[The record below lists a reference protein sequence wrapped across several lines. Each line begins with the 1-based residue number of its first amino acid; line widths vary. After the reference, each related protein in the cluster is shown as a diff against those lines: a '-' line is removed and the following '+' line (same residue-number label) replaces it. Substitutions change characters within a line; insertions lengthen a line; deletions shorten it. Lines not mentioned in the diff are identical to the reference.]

1 MLEFIRSHQ
10 RWALALL
17 ALFILPG
24 LGLIGIRGSGFFDDN
39 ANVASVNGHKISIQE
54 FDAAVRDQ
62 MDSMRDSAGASFDP
76 KMFDTP
82 QMRAAMLDQMIQ
94 QRTVADEAQRENLTV
109 TNEAVL
115 KYELSLP
122 AIAQLRKPDGTM
134 DLDGYRSLL
143 ASQGMT
149 PDQFDARIRYELSEQ
164 QTADNIGSSAIA
176 PKSLA
181 AELSSL
187 ADQQREVQSLAFHP
201 ADYAAQVHPTDD
213 QLKAYYDAHAIDFQ
227 TPASVNVNY
236 LSFDQGSLA
245 AAYQPSDADI
255 QKYYQDNQ
263 KQYTTPE
270 QVRASHILITV
281 AKDASAA
288 DVQKAKDKAQA
299 LLAQVRAH
307 PDQFAAIA
315 KQNSQ
320 DSVSADRGGDLGFF
334 EPAGMVP
341 EVANAA
347 FHMKKD
353 QISDLVRSEFG
364 FHIVKVTD
372 IHPGA
377 VQPLANVKDSIVNAL
392 RQTHAAQV
400 YADQADAFGNTVYE
414 QASSLQPAADK
425 FHLTIRQATLTP
437 KGNSTLPAT
446 DPLNNPKLLAA
457 VFADDATKAK
467 HNTAAIDLGNNTLI
481 SAHVTQYTPA
491 AIPPFDAVKAQV
503 LQKLTAEQAGKLAH
517 DAGVAKLAA
526 LQATPST
533 AGFGAVQKVSRSDQ
547 QVPQDALRAIFR
559 VDSHHLPQYVGTD
572 LGADGYVIDR
582 VNAIDN
588 APPADAT
595 KAVQVQQQIAQ
606 INAQGETNAYLAAL
620 RARSKVKIYSIPK
633 PSDADQ

>member
-62 MDSMRDSAGASFDP
+62 MDNLRDRLGASFDA
-76 KMFDTP
+76 KTFDTP
-82 QMRAAMLDQMIQ
+82 KMRAALLDQMIQ
-94 QRTVADEAQRENLTV
+94 QRTVADEAQRENLTA
-109 TNEAVL
+109 TNDAVL

-134 DLDGYRSLL
+134 DLDAYRSLL

-149 PDQFDARIRYELSEQ
+149 PDQFDARIRYELAEQ
-164 QTADNIGSSAIA
+164 QTADNISSSAIA

-187 ADQQREVQSLAFHP
+187 ADQQREVQSLSFHP
-201 ADYAAQVHPTDD
+201 ADYTAQVHLTDD

-227 TPASVNVNY
+227 TPASATVDYV
-236 LSFDQGSLA
+236 SFDQASLA

-263 KQYTTPE
+263 KQYMTPE
-270 QVRASHILITV
+270 EVRASHILITV
-281 AKDASAA
+281 PKDASPA

-299 LLAQVRAH
+299 LLAEVRAH

-315 KQNSQ
+315 KQSSQ

-334 EPAGMVP
+334 TPAGMVP

-353 QISDLVRSEFG
+353 EISDLVRSEFG
-364 FHIVKVTD
+364 FHIIKVTD
-372 IHPGA
+372 IHPA
-377 VQPLANVKDSIVNAL
+377 VIQPLANVKDSIVNAL
-392 RQTHAAQV
+392 RQAHAAQ
-400 YADQADAFGNTVYE
+400 AFSDQADAFGNTVYE
-414 QASSLQPAADK
+414 QASSLQAAADK
-425 FHLTIRQATLTP
+425 FHLTIRHATLTP
-437 KGNSTLPAT
+437 KGNSALPAT

-457 VFADDATKAK
+457 VFSDDATKAK
-467 HNTAAIDLGNNTLI
+467 HNTAAIDVGNNTLI

-503 LQKLTAEQAGKLAH
+503 LQKLTAEQSAKLAH
-517 DAGVAKLAA
+517 DAGVVKLAA
-526 LQATPST
+526 LQSAASTVGFTP
-533 AGFGAVQKVSRSDQ
+533 VQKVSRSDQ

-559 VDSHHLPQYVGTD
+559 VDPHHLPQYVGTD
-572 LGADGYVIDR
+572 LGADGYVIYR

-588 APPADAT
+588 APPADAN
-595 KAVQVQQQIAQ
+595 KIAQVQQQIAQ
-606 INAQGETNAYLAAL
+606 INAQGEMNAYLAAL
-620 RARSKVKIYSIPK
+620 KARSKVKIYTIPQ
-633 PSDADQ
+633 PSDASQ

>member
-39 ANVASVNGHKISIQE
+39 ANVASINGRQISIQE
-54 FDAAVRDQ
+54 FDAAVRDHL
-62 MDSMRDSAGASFDP
+62 DSIRDQVGANYDP
-76 KMFDTP
+76 KLFDTP
-82 QMRAAMLDQMIQ
+82 KMRASLLDQMIQ
-94 QRTVADEAQRENLTV
+94 QRTVADDAQRQNLTV
-109 TNEAVL
+109 SNDAVL

-122 AIAQLRKPDGTM
+122 AIAQLRKPDGSM
-134 DLDGYRSLL
+134 DLDAYRSLL

-149 PDQFDARIRYELSEQ
+149 PDQFDARIRYELAEE
-164 QTADNIGSSAIA
+164 QTADNISSSAIA

-181 AELSSL
+181 TQLAAL

-201 ADYAAQVHPTDD
+201 ADFVGQVHLTDA
-213 QLKAYYDAHAIDFQ
+213 QLKAYYDAHALDFQ
-227 TPASVNVNY
+227 TPASATIDYV
-236 LSFDQGSLA
+236 SFDQASLA

-263 KQYTTPE
+263 KLYVQPE

-299 LLAQVRAH
+299 LLVQVRAH
-307 PDQFAAIA
+307 PDQFATIA
-315 KQNSQ
+315 KQSSQ

-347 FHMKKD
+347 FHMQKD
-353 QISDLVRSEFG
+353 QISDLVRSDFG
-364 FHIVKVTD
+364 FHIIKVTD
-372 IHPGA
+372 IHPA
-377 VQPLANVKDSIVNAL
+377 VAQPLASVKDSIVNAL
-392 RQTHAAQV
+392 RQAHATQA
-400 YADQADAFGNTVYE
+400 YSDQADAFGNTVYE

-425 FHLTIRQATLTP
+425 FHLTIKQATLTP
-437 KGNSTLPAT
+437 KGSTALPAT

-457 VFADDATKAK
+457 VFADDAIKAK
-467 HNTAAIDLGNNTLI
+467 HNTAAIDVGNNTLI

-491 AIPPFDAVKAQV
+491 AIPSFDAVKAQV
-503 LQKLTAEQAGKLAH
+503 LQKLTTEQAAKLAH
-517 DAGVAKLAA
+517 DAGVTKLAT
-526 LQATPST
+526 LQTAPST
-533 AGFGAVQKVSRSDQ
+533 TGFGAVQKVSRSEQ

-559 VDSHHLPQYVGTD
+559 ADPRHLPQFVGTD
-572 LGADGYVIDR
+572 LGADGYAIYR

-588 APPADAT
+588 APPIDAT
-595 KAVQVQQQIAQ
+595 KAGQVQQQIAQ
-606 INAQGETNAYLAAL
+606 IDARSEMNAYLAAL
-620 RARSKVKIYSIPK
+620 KARSKVKIYAIPQ
-633 PSDADQ
+633 PSDADK